1 MLTLNDVVI
10 EETKQ
15 DLDSSKAMEDDQSR
29 VLVAPTNLSANSAE
43 VNVDSQLNFHSLER
57 IR

>member
-1 MLTLNDVVI
+1 VLTLNDVVI

-15 DLDSSKAMEDDQSR
+15 DLDSSKALEDDQSR

-43 VNVDSQLNFHSLER
+43 VNVES
-57 IR
+57 